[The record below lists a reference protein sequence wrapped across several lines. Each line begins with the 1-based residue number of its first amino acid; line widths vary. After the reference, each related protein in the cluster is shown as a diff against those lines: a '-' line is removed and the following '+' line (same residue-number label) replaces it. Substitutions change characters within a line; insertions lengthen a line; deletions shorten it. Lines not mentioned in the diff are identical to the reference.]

1 MNNYKHFIN
10 YFRRPDSIATTGMG
24 LLVAGIILFFLGWWF
39 FWIFFYIGIPLLPV
53 GFALYIY
60 GSSGCADENELKK
73 IIKQNTD
80 VLSFAD
86 VKESPDYRKRLP
98 RNPTEEDLGGYVY
111 ADGVLMKKA
120 KSGAIV
126 SSEYLAGKMLVLD
139 DALLIRT
146 RSFSFIA
153 DELRENEMEIPFAS
167 IESVEMERESKN
179 FTIGKKEVT
188 VKLCSL
194 VISHE
199 GVQTRLTHKDD
210 IYADELILTL
220 NRLLKKA

>member
-80 VLSFAD
+80 ALSFAD

-126 SSEYLAGKMLVLD
+126 SSEYLAGKMLLLD

-167 IESVEMERESKN
+167 IESVEMERESKS

-194 VISHE
+194 VITHE